1 MSEPTAHGSHGG
13 CAHHHHH
20 LPFGGGLLSRDEQR
34 RAARQ
39 LSLAMLALGL
49 LLLGLAWR
57 WLAADQAGVSQILL
71 GVASLLVALPVARSA
86 WDSLR
91 HPSLHGVTDQLIA
104 LAMLGAWASG
114 DLLTAALLPIIM
126 IFGHVLEERSVIGSQ
141 EAIAALGELTRSH
154 ARRIE
159 ADGSLSEVDN
169 ASLRAGDQVEVR
181 AGDRVPAD
189 GRVLQGQ
196 ASLDTAPITGESVP
210 LEVAPG
216 MEVYG
221 GAINLDGLLRIE
233 ITRTGEA
240 STLGKVIGLMQQ
252 AERAKPPI
260 TRLLERYAGQY
271 MLLVLLIAAVTW
283 FVTNDAQAMLAVLVA
298 ACPCALVLSAPA
310 TAIAGIAVAARH
322 GILIRS
328 SAFLE
333 ELADLTSL
341 VVDKTGTLTHG
352 SLRLQ
357 ALRLADAAEEASVL
371 RLAASL
377 GAASSHP
384 VSRALAALAA
394 HDAYHPLSDIRE
406 RQGFGVVART
416 AAGEAALG
424 RPELFQQLGIDA
436 GEVPA
441 HEGPIAG
448 IALDGRFLG
457 WLLLA
462 DSVRAEA
469 AEALADL
476 RELGLG
482 RQLLLTG
489 DRQAVADAVA
499 KQVGIRQLVAQA
511 LPEDKLRQVGAEIG
525 SGFRPMVVGDGIN
538 DSLALKAGVVGVAM
552 GAGGADIALASADIV
567 LIGSDLR
574 RLGTCVRLSRQCRRT
589 LQVNVA
595 IGLGWTLAIVAAAA
609 FGLLGAAG
617 AMVAALLHNLSTL
630 LVLGNAGRL
639 LRFEEPWA
647 APAGR
652 GGTRRGGYTVRQAQT
667 RRNGWRWLA
676 LAVGTLSALSL
687 AEASMAR
694 WPAGWQVSDLPAAQP
709 GQAGAG
715 QRQRAVKLQADGSQA
730 LVMEVTRMPLQSG
743 QAVNLEKVL
752 GHMRKLVQIEFL
764 RNGLQTAC
772 TSPQPSTT
780 GGLAALET
788 TCTIRQRGAV
798 VMKQTLLTAAGK
810 TSAYSL
816 SYAGLAE
823 AYDASQAEIRAVR
836 ESLRFE

>member
-357 ALRLADAAEEASVL
+357 ALRLA
-371 RLAASL
+371 ASL

-436 GEVPA
+436 SEVPE

-489 DRQAVADAVA
+489 DRRAVADAVA

-639 LRFEEPWA
+639 LRFEEPLGQPR
-647 APAGR
+647 PAVEGR
-652 GGTRRGGYTVRQAQT
+652 EEEGT
-667 RRNGWRWLA
+667 
-676 LAVGTLSALSL
+676 
-687 AEASMAR
+687 
-694 WPAGWQVSDLPAAQP
+694 P
-709 GQAGAG
+709 
-715 QRQRAVKLQADGSQA
+715 
-730 LVMEVTRMPLQSG
+730 
-743 QAVNLEKVL
+743 
-752 GHMRKLVQIEFL
+752 
-764 RNGLQTAC
+764 
-772 TSPQPSTT
+772 
-780 GGLAALET
+780 
-788 TCTIRQRGAV
+788 
-798 VMKQTLLTAAGK
+798 
-810 TSAYSL
+810 
-816 SYAGLAE
+816 
-823 AYDASQAEIRAVR
+823 
-836 ESLRFE
+836 

>member
-13 CAHHHHH
+13 CAHHHH

-525 SGFRPMVVGDGIN
+525 SGFQADGGRRRHQRFAGAEGRCGRGGNGCRRRRHRPGLGGYRADRQRPAPPRHLRAAQPAMPADPAGQRGDRPRLDPGDRRRGSLWPARRGRGDGRGAAAQPQH
-538 DSLALKAGVVGVAM
+538 LA
-552 GAGGADIALASADIV
+552 GAG
-567 LIGSDLR
+567 
-574 RLGTCVRLSRQCRRT
+574 QCRT
-589 LQVNVA
+589 P
-595 IGLGWTLAIVAAAA
+595 AA
-609 FGLLGAAG
+609 FRGAP
-617 AMVAALLHNLSTL
+617 
-630 LVLGNAGRL
+630 R
-639 LRFEEPWA
+639 A
-647 APAGR
+647 APGR